1 MANLD
6 CAIILAGGE
15 GKRMKSNKPKVL
27 SQVLFQPML
36 KWVVDAVLKAD
47 LENLCV
53 VSGFMHECVENYL
66 DELKEQEEQYHHICF
81 AYQSER
87 KGTAHAV
94 MMADAFLKE
103 HSGGDVLILNGD
115 APLVDEAVIRT
126 ECRYCD
132 CGNAG
137 GRNRVRSCSA
147 QSSNRCIDCYCRTK
161 RCR

>member
-53 VSGFMHECVENYL
+53 VSGFMHECVEDYL
-66 DELKEQEEQYHHICF
+66 DELQEQEEQYHHICF

-115 APLVDEAVIRT
+115 APLVDEAVIRAS
-126 ECRYCD
+126 Y
-132 CGNAG
+132 
-137 GRNRVRSCSA
+137 
-147 QSSNRCIDCYCRTK
+147 
-161 RCR
+161 

>member
-53 VSGFMHECVENYL
+53 VSGFMHECVEDYL
-66 DELKEQEEQYHHICF
+66 DEL
-81 AYQSER
+81 
-87 KGTAHAV
+87 
-94 MMADAFLKE
+94 
-103 HSGGDVLILNGD
+103 
-115 APLVDEAVIRT
+115 
-126 ECRYCD
+126 
-132 CGNAG
+132 
-137 GRNRVRSCSA
+137 
-147 QSSNRCIDCYCRTK
+147 
-161 RCR
+161 